1 MINIEQYKPHNEVTK
16 EILRD
21 NNFRYMD
28 GYYSYRF
35 PVLKYK
41 KDTTLWCNIY
51 INLEHKCCGF
61 TVNDTNF
68 NTYPAFFNREYG
80 GTNHQVVEKV
90 EAKIETQLASFVKDK
105 ILYKKEKKSKK
116 EGAK

>member
-35 PVLKYK
+35 CLSRYK
-41 KDTTLWCNIY
+41 KKKTTLWCDIY
-51 INLEHKCCGF
+51 INLEHNKCNF
-61 TVNDTNF
+61 TVTTSDF
-68 NTYPAFFNREYG
+68 CVYPAFFNRTYG
-80 GTNHQVVEKV
+80 ENKIVE
-90 EAKIETQLASFVKDK
+90 EAEIEIQNQLDILVKKK
-105 ILYKKEKKSKK
+105 ILKVKNDKK
-116 EGAK
+116 GF

>member
-35 PVLKYK
+35 PVLKHK
-41 KDTTLWCNIY
+41 KDVQI
-51 INLEHKCCGF
+51 
-61 TVNDTNF
+61 
-68 NTYPAFFNREYG
+68 
-80 GTNHQVVEKV
+80 
-90 EAKIETQLASFVKDK
+90 
-105 ILYKKEKKSKK
+105 
-116 EGAK
+116 